1 MALRARYLG
10 LFPDKG
16 GGVHVNIGT
25 GPNAETE
32 GIQVE
37 FVRAVRWGRAED
49 DKAKIAKVVERL
61 PQPMLKP
68 L

>member
-1 MALRARYLG
+1 
-10 LFPDKG
+10 
-16 GGVHVNIGT
+16 VNIGT

-49 DKAKIAKVVERL
+49 DRAKFAKVVEGL